1 MKNYCNLAYLWCHRF
16 WMCLLSVPGWAFW
29 TSRNIDLISPTPA
42 EDNHHWRILA
52 QWWLS
57 SAGEQGKIS
66 FHGVLLGNIK
76 KDKAKGEVG
85 RKLGAK
91 VGLWSTRI
99 CCTGYL
105 IFFFASTSYILNL
118 FLEYFFNLFLQHL
131 YWVFISVLCIFSI
144 FTCSLVWWKYYLE
157 QSIHAHECIIFAYFF
172 EDNYFIK
179 ML

>member
-1 MKNYCNLAYLWCHRF
+1 MKNYCNLAYLWCHQF

-99 CCTGYL
+99 YCTGYL

-118 FLEYFFNLFLQHL
+118 FVLFSGILFQSIFTTLILGFHFCVMYFFNFHMLFGVMEILFRAIHSRSWMHYICLFL
-131 YWVFISVLCIFSI
+131 WG
-144 FTCSLVWWKYYLE
+144 
-157 QSIHAHECIIFAYFF
+157 
-172 EDNYFIK
+172 
-179 ML
+179 